1 MNRLGLRLNPNKS
14 FAYHLQG
21 FTPVGTRDTSFFINN
36 HRLISI
42 QEGEF
47 HKFLGKP
54 VGFNAV
60 PNYSSLNDLA
70 ELGVKPATSKLT
82 PWQRL
87 DSLKAFFYSSLYFPM
102 RTAQF
107 PKGDWG
113 KVDKVIL
120 KEVKNT
126 LNLPTEASNDY
137 VYGQRKLGCCG
148 LPIAAENSD
157 LYLVDTAFKLLSS
170 RDEICAKSA
179 LASLK
184 STVHRRLGKVPDDQT
199 LSDFLS
205 GDIDGDF
212 STTTNKFSNTWT
224 VARVA
229 SRRLGV
235 QWLFPNSV
243 PSLAF
248 HDLTLKGKAIEVSS
262 LAPAS
267 SHFLTDGAYTRF
279 ADWRFI
285 HRARLNLV
293 PLNGSRPRVKDNDQR
308 CRRCGYR
315 QETLSHVLNHCARYS
330 HASQLSH
337 NSIVDRLV
345 AALGRRGAIL
355 LCNQAVASSDLRP
368 DIVFKKGSDI
378 FLIDVTC
385 PFENRKSAFAQARAT
400 KIAKYE
406 PQILSF
412 FWMIW
417 VRYSLALLNIQVQ
430 NLNNI

>member
-1 MNRLGLRLNPNKS
+1 
-14 FAYHLQG
+14 
-21 FTPVGTRDTSFFINN
+21 
-36 HRLISI
+36 
-42 QEGEF
+42 
-47 HKFLGKP
+47 
-54 VGFNAV
+54 
-60 PNYSSLNDLA
+60 
-70 ELGVKPATSKLT
+70 
-82 PWQRL
+82 
-87 DSLKAFFYSSLYFPM
+87 M

-126 LNLPTEASNDY
+126 LNLPTEASNNY

-148 LPIAAENSD
+148 LPIATKDFDLISEDSD
-157 LYLVDTAFKLLSS
+157 LCKEWATEGRFCFLFVIRLRTS
-170 RDEICAKSA
+170 R
-179 LASLK
+179 
-184 STVHRRLGKVPDDQT
+184 
-199 LSDFLS
+199 
-205 GDIDGDF
+205 
-212 STTTNKFSNTWT
+212 TTNLLRKKN
-224 VARVA
+224 
-229 SRRLGV
+229 
-235 QWLFPNSV
+235 Q
-243 PSLAF
+243 
-248 HDLTLKGKAIEVSS
+248 GKAIEVSS

-293 PLNGSRPRVKDNDQR
+293 TLNGARPWVKDNDQR

-315 QETLSHVLNHCARYS
+315 QETLSHVLNHCSRYS
-330 HASQLSH
+330 HAWQLRH

-345 AALGRRGAIL
+345 AALGRRGEIL
-355 LCNQAVASSDLRP
+355 SCNQAVASSDLRP

-417 VRYSLALLNIQVQ
+417 VRYSLALLNIHVQ